1 MKSVENENKV
11 EQLEAANNIPEL
23 VDYKVTMLIA
33 AGAAMAANCE
43 ACLNKVVP
51 DLIEAGV
58 AESDIRKAVEIGQFV
73 KDKPAAIMKEAA
85 DVLAGTNLADPHAS
99 EGCPADA
106 MKQSA
111 TAACGCNE
119 FVRLENEGGLKMNA

>member
-1 MKSVENENKV
+1 MNIQEKEHKIKRDQIEVE
-11 EQLEAANNIPEL
+11 IPQI

-43 ACLNKVVP
+43 PCLNKVVP

-58 AESDIRKAVEIGQFV
+58 AEADIRKAVEIGQFV

-85 DVLAGTNLADPHAS
+85 DALTGSHLSEPNKS
-99 EGCPADA
+99 EGCPTDTL
-106 MKQSA
+106 KQQPAVTCS
-111 TAACGCNE
+111 CN
-119 FVRLENEGGLKMNA
+119 

>member
-1 MKSVENENKV
+1 MASGEKKYNVRDL
-11 EQLEAANNIPEL
+11 QAAKDIPQI

-43 ACLNKVVP
+43 PCLNKVVP

-58 AESDIRKAVEIGQFV
+58 AEADIRKAVEIGQFV

-85 DVLAGTNLADPHAS
+85 VALTGSHLSEPHTS
-99 EGCPADA
+99 EGCPAGA
-106 MKQSA
+106 LKQSA
-111 TAACGCNE
+111 AAACNCN
-119 FVRLENEGGLKMNA
+119 

>member
-1 MKSVENENKV
+1 MHTLINAHKIKD
-11 EQLEAANNIPEL
+11 EQSTKDIAQI

-43 ACLNKVVP
+43 PCLNKIVP

-58 AESDIRKAVEIGQFV
+58 AEADIRKAVEIGQFV

-85 DVLAGTNLADPHAS
+85 DALAGTHLS
-99 EGCPADA
+99 EQHKSIGCPAEM
-106 MKQSA
+106 MKSA
-111 TAACGCNE
+111 SGCCG
-119 FVRLENEGGLKMNA
+119 